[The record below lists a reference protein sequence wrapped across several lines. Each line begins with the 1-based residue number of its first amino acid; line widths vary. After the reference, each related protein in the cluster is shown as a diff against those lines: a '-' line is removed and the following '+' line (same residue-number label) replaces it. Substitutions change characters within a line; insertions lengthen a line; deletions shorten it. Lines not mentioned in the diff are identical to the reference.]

1 LAPSSSGTNPP
12 DTPDQ
17 GNLKVS
23 SSPNRLEPR
32 YRRVKEAAMNN
43 RKTEDV
49 VFETIA
55 SCTLVIAALA
65 ITALLYQLITVAV
78 PRLGSL
84 VLPQVLMTTGF

>member
-1 LAPSSSGTNPP
+1 
-12 DTPDQ
+12 
-17 GNLKVS
+17 
-23 SSPNRLEPR
+23 
-32 YRRVKEAAMNN
+32 MNN

-84 VLPQVLMTTGF
+84 VLPQVLMTTGL